1 MKLIVNAHN
10 IELIKE
16 ETVNE
21 KEINISKCTF
31 EFSEEYGDNL
41 VKEAYFTLEG
51 ETYKQIIVN
60 NECSY
65 PPEVLVKTGTV
76 ELGVVAY
83 DIAGSEYIER
93 FNPSPVYF
101 QTVIGSLKDHA
112 ENSQEITPSE
122 MEQFEQALEE
132 GLAEVQNVDID
143 ASKEDNTATITI
155 TNRYGVEKSV
165 EIYDGE
171 KGEDGEPG
179 ITPNIQ
185 VGTTTTLPA
194 GSNAIVTQRGTTEN
208 PIFDFGIPKGED
220 GQSGGSNDYTELSN
234 KPKINNVELNGNKT
248 TSDLGI
254 NIPDVSNFIT
264 KDVNDLT
271 NYYKKTETYT
281 KTEVDN
287 KVSSVYRYRGTV
299 ATYSDL
305 PSTDLVIGD
314 VYNIEQA
321 DSQHG
326 IEAGDNVAWTGTAW
340 DKLSGNVDLSGYQP
354 LLVSGTNIKT
364 IDDESLMGSGN
375 ILNTYILPK
384 SGLTNAAV
392 ISKVD
397 EAYQKFKN
405 GQHINLY
412 GTVAVSNCDV
422 LIPLTFNTTSSSV
435 SLNSGYYITEIS
447 SANKKLG
454 RTLYYQLTLTD
465 GHITYIIRYIRE
477 VDISDGT
484 GFILKTDNSASYTPT
499 ANSYNPATTK
509 YVDDKVASSSP
520 SHYIVGDYLI
530 YTLSVGNYKVT
541 PSSTSWNTNTGLP
554 LSELTEAIT
563 LAYNN
568 NKKLILNIYTTNS
581 TECVSYFFASSINT
595 TSTSMGG
602 TAHLI
607 STNGNICETIL
618 NLTYSYSNNE
628 FDVSGTSVKATSQ
641 LSIGTSN
648 TYAYTPTAATHPATK
663 GYVDSIAI
671 PTSVTNAETTYT
683 ISSLTG
689 NYSYKLGEITSL
701 TITATTASDLE
712 TVIYFESG
720 STPTDISMPDTIT
733 NLGDAPTMTTA
744 SNVNTGTC
752 EASKNYIISVLNNIA
767 IWKAY

>member
-31 EFSEEYGDNL
+31 EFSDEFSDNL

-83 DIAGSEYIER
+83 EVQDDEYIER

-101 QTVIGSLKDHA
+101 QTVIGSLKEHA

-143 ASKEDNTATITI
+143 AVKVDNTATVSI
-155 TNRYGVEKSV
+155 TNRNGETKTV

-185 VGTTTTLPA
+185 VGNTTTLPA
-194 GSNAIVTQRGTTEN
+194 GSNATVSQRGTTEN

-220 GQSGGSNDYTELSN
+220 GQSGGASDYTELSN

-254 NIPDVSNFIT
+254 NIPDVSDFIT
-264 KDVNDLT
+264 KDVDDLT
-271 NYYKKTETYT
+271 NYYQKTETYN
-281 KTEVDN
+281 KTEIDN

-299 ATYSDL
+299 QTYNDL

-326 IEAGDNVAWTGTAW
+326 IEAGDNVAWTGTTW

-364 IDDESLMGSGN
+364 INNTSILGSGDITISSSTPKYYIDGNYLVYNLSPGYYN
-375 ILNTYILPK
+375 ITSPTASWVTINNLPSTEMSEALTQAYTNDKYLALNIPTTTVGQTVALFAGSKVAYGIGL
-384 SGLTNAAV
+384 GLTL
-392 ISKVD
+392 
-397 EAYQKFKN
+397 N
-405 GQHINLY
+405 GI
-412 GTVAVSNCDV
+412 
-422 LIPLTFNTTSSSV
+422 ITTSE
-435 SLNSGYYITEIS
+435 G
-447 SANKKLG
+447 
-454 RTLYYQLTLTD
+454 
-465 GHITYIIRYIRE
+465 
-477 VDISDGT
+477 DICGV
-484 GFILKTDNSASYTPT
+484 GIN
-499 ANSYNPATTK
+499 
-509 YVDDKVASSSP
+509 
-520 SHYIVGDYLI
+520 IVY
-530 YTLSVGNYKVT
+530 
-541 PSSTSWNTNTGLP
+541 SSTQTTA
-554 LSELTEAIT
+554 T
-563 LAYNN
+563 
-568 NKKLILNIYTTNS
+568 YTQ
-581 TECVSYFFASSINT
+581 AK
-595 TSTSMGG
+595 
-602 TAHLI
+602 
-607 STNGNICETIL
+607 
-618 NLTYSYSNNE
+618 
-628 FDVSGTSVKATSQ
+628 VKATGTYS
-641 LSIGTSN
+641 LGTSN
-648 TYAYTPTAATHPATK
+648 TKAYTPTQSTHPATK
-663 GYVDSIAI
+663 GYVDDAIA
-671 PTSVTNAETTYT
+671 NAITTT
-683 ISSLTG
+683 LGG
-689 NYSYKLGEITSL
+689 NY
-701 TITATTASDLE
+701 
-712 TVIYFESG
+712 
-720 STPTDISMPDTIT
+720 
-733 NLGDAPTMTTA
+733 
-744 SNVNTGTC
+744 
-752 EASKNYIISVLNNIA
+752 
-767 IWKAY
+767 